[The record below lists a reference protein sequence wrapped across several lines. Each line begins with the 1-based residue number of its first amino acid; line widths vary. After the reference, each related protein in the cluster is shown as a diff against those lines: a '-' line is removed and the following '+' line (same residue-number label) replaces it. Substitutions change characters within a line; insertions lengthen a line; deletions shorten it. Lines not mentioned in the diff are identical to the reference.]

1 MFNYGQKKKEWQ
13 KIKTEEEKI
22 LRKNHIDEK
31 VIQKL
36 HQYDLEIF
44 KKERSYQNHIRIY
57 DLSNYPS
64 KQSNFMYETAQGFL
78 DSFEDERLYHLL
90 KNDSLL
96 LQILYLKE
104 KGFLYKEIAEIL
116 GLSEHQ
122 IYYRIKKM
130 KKNKNND

>member
-1 MFNYGQKKKEWQ
+1 MFNYGQKKKKWQ
-13 KIKTEEEKI
+13 KIKTGEEKI

-31 VIQKL
+31 VIYEL
-36 HQYDLEIF
+36 YQYDWQMF
-44 KKERSYQNHIRIY
+44 KKERSYQNHTCNY

-64 KQSNFMYETAQGFL
+64 KESSFMYENAQSFL

-104 KGFLYKEIAEIL
+104 KGFLYKEIAEIF

>member
-1 MFNYGQKKKEWQ
+1 MFNYGQKKKKWQ
-13 KIKTEEEKI
+13 KKKTHEEKI
-22 LRKNHIDEK
+22 LRENHIDEE
-31 VIQKL
+31 VFYEL
-36 HQYDLEIF
+36 YQYDWQMF
-44 KKERSYQNHIRIY
+44 KKERSYQNHTCNY

-64 KQSNFMYETAQGFL
+64 KESSFMYENAQSFL

>member
-1 MFNYGQKKKEWQ
+1 MFNYSQKKKKWQ

-31 VIQKL
+31 VIYEL
-36 HQYDLEIF
+36 YQYDWQMF
-44 KKERSYQNHIRIY
+44 KKERSYQNHTCNY

-64 KQSNFMYETAQGFL
+64 KESSFMYENAQSFL

>member
-1 MFNYGQKKKEWQ
+1 MFNYGQKKKKWQ
-13 KIKTEEEKI
+13 KKKTYEEKI

-31 VIQKL
+31 VIYEL
-36 HQYDLEIF
+36 YQYDWQMF
-44 KKERSYQNHIRIY
+44 KKERSYQNHTCNY

-64 KQSNFMYETAQGFL
+64 KESSFMYENAQSFL

>member
-1 MFNYGQKKKEWQ
+1 MFNYGQKKKKWQ
-13 KIKTEEEKI
+13 KKKTYEEKI
-22 LRKNHIDEK
+22 LRENHIDEE
-31 VIQKL
+31 VIYEL
-36 HQYDLEIF
+36 YQYDWQMF
-44 KKERSYQNHIRIY
+44 KKERSYQNHTCNY

-64 KQSNFMYETAQGFL
+64 KESSFMYENAQSFL

>member
-1 MFNYGQKKKEWQ
+1 MFNYGQKKKKWQ
-13 KIKTEEEKI
+13 KKKTYEEKI
-22 LRKNHIDEK
+22 LRENHIDEE
-31 VIQKL
+31 VIYEL
-36 HQYDLEIF
+36 YQYDWQMF
-44 KKERSYQNHIRIY
+44 KKERSYQNHTCNY

-64 KQSNFMYETAQGFL
+64 KESSFMYEKAQEFL

-116 GLSEHQ
+116 GLNEHQ

>member
-1 MFNYGQKKKEWQ
+1 MFNYGQKKKKWQ
-13 KIKTEEEKI
+13 KIKAEEEKI

-31 VIQKL
+31 VIYEL
-36 HQYDLEIF
+36 YQYDWQMF
-44 KKERSYQNHIRIY
+44 KKERSYQNHTCNY

-64 KQSNFMYETAQGFL
+64 KESSFMYENAQSFL

>member
-1 MFNYGQKKKEWQ
+1 MFNYGQKKKKWQ
-13 KIKTEEEKI
+13 KKKTYEEKI
-22 LRKNHIDEK
+22 LRENHIDEE
-31 VIQKL
+31 VIYEL
-36 HQYDLEIF
+36 YQYDWQMF
-44 KKERSYQNHIRIY
+44 KKERSYQNHTCIY

-64 KQSNFMYETAQGFL
+64 KESSFMYENAQSFL

>member
-1 MFNYGQKKKEWQ
+1 MFNYGQKKKKWQ

-31 VIQKL
+31 VIYEL
-36 HQYDLEIF
+36 YQYDWQMF
-44 KKERSYQNHIRIY
+44 KKERFYQNHTCNY

-64 KQSNFMYETAQGFL
+64 KKSSFMYENAQEFL